1 MDNIIQITSNWDN
14 CKNKFKRFVQR
25 KGATTSSWTNNSN
38 WYTKLFN
45 TKSASEIHLKK
56 LVIFRTQSTCPKNFD
71 EFRVVSS
78 PGICLLLSSI
88 WLILIMPLLTIYRS
102 VRSYEHD
109 EIFRNRFEEV
119 GHVLYEQYLVQQIG
133 ELQTVR
139 SPIICL
145 LLSSFWPKLIEPGLK
160 RYREFTSHE
169 VIQKSAW
176 RN

>member
-1 MDNIIQITSNWDN
+1 MDNIKQITSNWDN

-25 KGATTSSWTNNSN
+25 KEATTSSWTNNSN
-38 WYTKLFN
+38 WYTKLLN
-45 TKSASEIHLKK
+45 AKSASEIHLKK
-56 LVIFRTQSTCPKNFD
+56 LVIFRTQSTYPKNFD
-71 EFRVVSS
+71 EFRAVSS

-88 WLILIMPLLTIYRS
+88 WLILIMPHLTIYSS
-102 VRSYEHD
+102 VRYYEHD